1 MTGNLWFEK
10 GRDRILSAVSAGNFE
25 EAVAIVDVGLNH
37 VGHTNPRGAF
47 LSGAVSGI
55 AAILGVVRAQGWR
68 LEGKT
73 PADLDGWMMRAEA
86 AIHRKPD
93 FRASAQGK
101 PNPLATILAEGLVE
115 LKAYLDAGVKITAQP
130 PAPAAAKVDLSEV
143 VRGPDG
149 LITGVIKRPVPLAVA
164 VAALHADDYE

>member
-10 GRDRILSAVSAGNFE
+10 GRDRILNAVSAGNFE
-25 EAVAIVDVGLNH
+25 EARDTVDIGLNH

-55 AAILGVVRAQGWR
+55 AAILGAVRAQGWR

-86 AIHRKPD
+86 AIHRPPD
-93 FRASAQGK
+93 RSAAARGK
-101 PNPLATILAEGLVE
+101 PSPLATILAEGLVE
-115 LKAYLDAGVKITAQP
+115 LKAYLDAGVRLTAKP
-130 PAPAAAKVDLSEV
+130 PAPSAVKVELSEV

-149 LITGVIKRPVPLAVA
+149 FITGVIKRPVSLAVA
-164 VAALHADDYE
+164 AAALRADDDE